1 MIDVARGL
9 VIREPWIDLILS
21 GQKTWE
27 MRSTSPS
34 WRGWFG
40 LIRKGSG
47 EISGVARLADVG
59 RPLSPDE
66 MIQTFDRH
74 RIPETM
80 IRSGEV
86 EKWTTPWILADVQVL
101 PAPVRYR
108 HPNGAITLFT
118 LELETSE
125 AIAAQLHGGAA
136 ATVQPSAKFA
146 EAAPVPGQAAVAFAV
161 SSRLPTTPATPA
173 TPSSSSA
180 GILLGEIEITA
191 GNLKDNHFYLRSLLD
206 RFPKELIGG
215 RDRANAVLARLET
228 DDARFVTATDICP
241 THRFF
246 RDRSW
251 TRSFFERSG
260 AAAGDRVA
268 VHELGPYRYEI
279 SLRRKGV
286 AGAVD
291 QEV

>member
-1 MIDVARGL
+1 MINVARGL

-34 WRGWFG
+34 WRGRFG

-59 RPLSPDE
+59 RPLSPEE
-66 MIQTFDRH
+66 MVQTFDKH
-74 RIPETM
+74 RIPEAM

-86 EKWTTPWILADVQVL
+86 EKWTTPWILADVQL
-101 PAPVRYR
+101 LRQPVRYR

-125 AIAAQLHGGAA
+125 AIAAQLDGRAA
-136 ATVQPSAKFA
+136 STVQPSAKFA
-146 EAAPVPGQAAVAFAV
+146 EEAPVPGQAAFAV
-161 SSRLPTTPATPA
+161 SSPLPTMTATLTA
-173 TPSSSSA
+173 PSLSSA
-180 GILLGEIEITA
+180 GIPLGEIEITA
-191 GNLKDNHFYLRSLLD
+191 GNLKNNHFYLRSFLD

-215 RDRANAVLARLET
+215 RDRPNAVLARLET
-228 DDARFVTATDICP
+228 DDAHFATTTDICP

-251 TRSFFERSG
+251 IRSFFERSG
-260 AAAGDRVA
+260 AVAGDRVA
-268 VHELGPYRYEI
+268 VHEIEPFHYQI
-279 SLRRKGV
+279 SLRRRDVASVVDHGV
-286 AGAVD
+286 
-291 QEV
+291 

>member
-27 MRSTSPS
+27 MRSPAPA

-47 EISGVARLADVG
+47 QISGIARLADVG
-59 RPLSPDE
+59 RALTQSQ
-66 MIQTFDRH
+66 MIETIDKH
-74 RIPETM
+74 CIPETM

-101 PAPVRYR
+101 TQPVRYR

-125 AIAAQLHGGAA
+125 AIAAQLDGRAAPAMRAAEKLIPSTPPIRPAVVTTSSTIPA
-136 ATVQPSAKFA
+136 AT
-146 EAAPVPGQAAVAFAV
+146 
-161 SSRLPTTPATPA
+161 TTPAA
-173 TPSSSSA
+173 RPSSTA

-191 GNLKDNHFYLRSLLD
+191 GNLKNNHFYLRSFLD

-215 RDRANAVLARLET
+215 RDRPNAVLARLET
-228 DDARFVTATDICP
+228 DDARFATTTDICP

-246 RDRSW
+246 RDRCW

-260 AAAGDRVA
+260 AASGDSVA
-268 VHELGPYRYEI
+268 VHEIGPYRYQI
-279 SLRRKGV
+279 SLRRRGV
-286 AGAVD
+286 A
-291 QEV
+291 